1 MHYNIH
7 YEYLWNALCI
17 MALPYQSVV
26 TLSAG
31 YIVMTVGGK
40 MIIFETLN
48 YSFIQTLML
57 SGITNWLVF

>member
-17 MALPYQSVV
+17 MALPCQSVV

-31 YIVMTVGGK
+31 YIMTVGGK

-57 SGITNWLVF
+57 SGITNGLVF